1 MQTDSTATP
10 RLVFLDWA
18 RIGAFGLLVFYHV
31 GMYYVTW
38 DWHIKSA
45 HASAAIEPLMRL
57 LSPWRLDLLFL
68 VSGAAT
74 SFMLARS
81 GAVGA
86 LLATR
91 AKRLLIPLVFGML
104 VIVPPQSYFEVVQKF
119 GYTGDYVSFMGVY
132 LAGSRDFCK
141 DGHCLILPT
150 WNHLWFLPYLFTYTL
165 ALWAIVRIRPD
176 VLDHAAQRAAAWLRS
191 ARLLVFPILFLAL
204 TALLFARRFP
214 VTHAW
219 ANDWFAHT
227 QFFAMFLLGAVLA
240 RARHTFT
247 AMYRVRWLALGIAVA
262 SWALLV
268 LEVLPARN
276 AAMPIALLRPILYS
290 TQQWCAIVAVL
301 GFARRHLT
309 HDGPARRYLTDAV
322 FPIYVLHQT
331 FTILLARALAHA
343 QVAPGAEATL
353 LVLGTFALCFVS
365 YECVRR
371 VRWLRPLFGLKPI
384 SLPRLRGRAGVGAE
398 LATTRN
404 ES

>member
-1 MQTDSTATP
+1 METNSTASH
-10 RLVFLDWA
+10 RLIFLDWV

-38 DWHIKSA
+38 DWHIKSP
-45 HASAAIEPLMRL
+45 HVSAAIEPFMRL

-91 AKRLLIPLVFGML
+91 AKRLLIPLAFGML
-104 VIVPPQSYFEVVQKF
+104 VIVPPQSYFEVAQKF
-119 GYTGDYVSFMGVY
+119 GYASDYVSFMGLY

-165 ALWAIVRIRPD
+165 ALWAIVKIKPD
-176 VLDHAAQRAAAWLRS
+176 LLERAAQRVPALLGG
-191 ARLLVFPILFLAL
+191 ARLFLVPLLFLVL
-204 TALLFARRFP
+204 TAVLLARRFP

-219 ANDWFAHT
+219 GNDWFAHM
-227 QFFAMFLLGAVLA
+227 QFLAIFLLGAVLA
-240 RARHTFT
+240 RAHGTWT
-247 AMYRVRWLALGIAVA
+247 AMYRVRWLALGLAVA

-268 LEVLPARN
+268 LELLPARN
-276 AAMPIALLRPILYS
+276 AGLPAGLLRPILYS

-309 HDGPARRYLTDAV
+309 QDGPARRYLTDAV
-322 FPIYVLHQT
+322 FPIYLLHQT
-331 FTILLARALAHA
+331 FTILLARALAPA
-343 QVAPGAEATL
+343 QLAPGVEAML
-353 LVLGTFALCFVS
+353 LVFGTFALCFAS

-371 VRWLRPLFGLKPI
+371 VRWLRPSFGLKTF
-384 SLPRLRGRAGVGAE
+384 SLPRERGRAGVGGG
-398 LATTRN
+398 TRAA
-404 ES
+404 

>member
-1 MQTDSTATP
+1 MQTDSTASQ
-10 RLVFLDWA
+10 RLVYLDWA

-38 DWHIKSA
+38 DWHIKSPY
-45 HASAAIEPLMRL
+45 ASAAIEPLMRL
-57 LSPWRLDLLFL
+57 VSPWRLDLLFL

-74 SFMLARS
+74 SFMLRS

-91 AKRLLIPLVFGML
+91 ARRLLIPLVFGML
-104 VIVPPQSYFEVVQKF
+104 VVVPPQSYFEVVHKF
-119 GYTGDYVSFMGVY
+119 GYTGDYITFMSLY

-176 VLDHAAQRAAAWLRS
+176 VLEHAAQRIPALLRG
-191 ARLLVFPILFLAL
+191 ARLLLVPILFLAL
-204 TALLFARRFP
+204 SAILFARRFP

-240 RARHTFT
+240 RARPAFT
-247 AMYRVRWLALGIAVA
+247 AMHRVRWLALGIAVA

-268 LEVLPARN
+268 LELLPARN
-276 AAMPIALLRPILYS
+276 AGLPASLLRPVLYS
-290 TQQWCAIVAVL
+290 AQQWCAIVAVL

-322 FPIYVLHQT
+322 FPIYLLHQT
-331 FTILLARALAHA
+331 FTILLARALAPA
-343 QVAPGAEATL
+343 QIAPGAEATL
-353 LVLGTFALCFVS
+353 LVLGTFALCFAS

-371 VRWLRPLFGLKPI
+371 VRWLRPLFGLKTT
-384 SLPRLRGRAGVGAE
+384 SLPRLRERARVGAE
-398 LATTRN
+398 FASTQN